1 MNQNFNQREQG
12 EESTLL
18 KKERV
23 LREVHKPV
31 WAVED
36 NAPIPGG
43 PDFVLEVDHG
53 LLPHAV
59 RQRQGILH
67 ADRVAI
73 RVELKPTETQKTHKN
88 KTL

>member
-1 MNQNFNQREQG
+1 M
-12 EESTLL
+12 L

-67 ADRVAI
+67 AAAAPAEKRRRRGDLPAPFI
-73 RVELKPTETQKTHKN
+73 DSLTDGT
-88 KTL
+88 